1 MLPTVITGLKDD
13 STCMQEEIFGEYSES
28 VTWYGMVQCST
39 CDYARCI
46 EVWCWNTTFHLTA
59 MDYF

>member
-28 VTWYGMVQCST
+28 VTWYGNGTM
-39 CDYARCI
+39 
-46 EVWCWNTTFHLTA
+46 
-59 MDYF
+59 